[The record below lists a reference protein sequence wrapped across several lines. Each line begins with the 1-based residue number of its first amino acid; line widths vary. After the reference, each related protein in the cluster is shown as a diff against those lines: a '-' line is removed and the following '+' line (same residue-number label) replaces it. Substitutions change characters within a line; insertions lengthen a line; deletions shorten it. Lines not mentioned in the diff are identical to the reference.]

1 MKTPEQQAAVEA
13 VGRIGDA
20 WTVNLQIAVLQ
31 AAVRAM
37 VVTHPEPEKFR
48 AYFNQVLGQ
57 FMASQAVAGYPDRS
71 VVLRDLTASLFEP
84 PVELDTSE

>member
-1 MKTPEQQAAVEA
+1 MKTPEQQAAIEA

-37 VVTHPEPEKFR
+37 AVTHPEPDKFR
-48 AYFNQVLGQ
+48 GYYNQVMGQ
-57 FMASQAVAGYPDRS
+57 FMASQAVAGYPDRAL
-71 VVLRDLTASLFEP
+71 VLRDLTASLFEP
-84 PVELDTSE
+84 PVALDTTE